1 METKVLT
8 QEEINSLKEIQNKR
22 IQLTEKFGFLEM
34 QYETQKQSLISE
46 LSNLLKQEE
55 QIGSQLQ
62 QKYGD
67 GSIDL
72 EKGEFTS
79 NWVFEHS

>member
-8 QEEINSLKEIQNKR
+8 QEEITSLKEIQNKR
-22 IQLTEKFGFLEM
+22 INLTDRFGFLEL
-34 QYETQKQSLISE
+34 QYETQKQLLRQE
-46 LSNLLKQEE
+46 LSDLLKQEE
-55 QIGSQLQ
+55 KIGSQLQ

-72 EKGEFTS
+72 EKGEFIS
-79 NWVFEHS
+79 N

>member
-8 QEEINSLKEIQNKR
+8 QEEITILKEIQNKR
-22 IQLTEKFGFLEM
+22 MDLTEKFGFLEI
-34 QYETQKQSLISE
+34 QYETQKQTLIKE
-46 LSNLLKQEE
+46 LSDLLKQEE

-62 QKYGD
+62 EKYGD

-72 EKGEFTS
+72 EKGEFIA
-79 NWVFEHS
+79 FE

>member
-1 METKVLT
+1 METKILT
-8 QEEINSLKEIQNKR
+8 QEEINELKKIQQKR
-22 IQLTEKFGFLEM
+22 IKLTEDFGFLEM
-34 QYETQKQSLISE
+34 QYETQKGLLRIE
-46 LSNLLKQEE
+46 LSNLLIQEE
-55 QIGSQLQ
+55 TIGNQLQ

-79 NWVFEHS
+79 N

>member
-22 IQLTEKFGFLEM
+22 IQLTEKFGLLEM
-34 QYETQKQSLISE
+34 QYETQKQLLINE

-55 QIGSQLQ
+55 QIGTQLQ

-79 NWVFEHS
+79 N

>member
-8 QEEINSLKEIQNKR
+8 QEEITSLKEIQNKR
-22 IQLTEKFGFLEM
+22 INLTDRFGFLEL
-34 QYETQKQSLISE
+34 QYETQKQLLRQE
-46 LSNLLKQEE
+46 LSDLLKPEE
-55 QIGSQLQ
+55 KIGSQLQ

-72 EKGEFTS
+72 EKGEFIS
-79 NWVFEHS
+79 N

>member
-22 IQLTEKFGFLEM
+22 IQLTEKFGLLEM

-79 NWVFEHS
+79 N